1 MSKDFVYLLMLFCH
15 IIDDYNLQGWLASAK
30 QKEWWKKNAPE
41 TMYEKDYL
49 MALLMHSLS
58 WSFMIMLPISI
69 YYGFNV
75 GIGYA
80 ITMMVNTFVHAI
92 VDDLKANK
100 KKINLWFDQAFHLI
114 QIAIT
119 YQIFM

>member
-1 MSKDFVYLLMLFCH
+1 MSKWFVYLLMIFCH

-41 TMYEKDYL
+41 KLYEKDYL
-49 MALLMHSLS
+49 MALIVHSLS
-58 WSFMIMLPISI
+58 WAFMIMLPIAI
-69 YYGFNV
+69 YYGFSV

-80 ITMMVNTFVHAI
+80 IVMIVNTFAHAA

-100 KKINLWFDQAFHLI
+100 KKINLWVDQAFHLI
-114 QIAIT
+114 QIAVT
-119 YQIFM
+119 YVIFM